1 MQEFLIT
8 SPELECESEIIYRIE
23 KQERVL
29 NFDEYSKLVQTLNK
43 EQKEI
48 FHIILKWW
56 KSQKIT

>member
-1 MQEFLIT
+1 MQEFLIK